1 MSEQMSNKTS
11 LTEIRRAAV
20 RYWEKRRIV
29 YNLLLVPPSI
39 LSYNIAAISRGGG
52 NDSLFTTPYALL
64 LFAMAAF
71 GANTCYSFV
80 YALEFWF
87 GNCDPESSWNVAWR
101 QIVLICGI
109 ILGIILAREGALEI
123 AFMQYGVPAENDF

>member
-1 MSEQMSNKTS
+1 MSNKTS

-20 RYWEKRRIV
+20 RYWEKRRIA

-39 LSYNIAAISRGGG
+39 LSYVIGAMSRGGG
-52 NDSLFTTPYALL
+52 EDSLFTTPYALL
-64 LFAMAAF
+64 LFAVAAF
-71 GANTCYSFV
+71 GANICYSFV

-87 GNCDPESSWNVAWR
+87 GNCDLESSWNVAGR
-101 QIVLICGI
+101 PIILTCGI

-123 AFMQYGVPAENDF
+123 AFMQYAVPTGNDI